1 MANNFKNAIIREVS
15 TDEQLPHAIYITPD
29 SKKSIAIE
37 LDVANNSSAGVNV
50 TVLLEDED
58 SASTEAFTIDNTG
71 TFSVLTDT
79 AHGLVTND
87 IVRFNETGN
96 SAPAPLVGGAPPV
109 ITSNKQGMH
118 NTTSQGTGKMYYVTR
133 IDANTFKLSNT
144 RDSTTFIKCTNTGTT
159 PVYRKL
165 SIVSVI
171 RNAPIP
177 VGGTLKVISGQK
189 LVLQS
194 DSASL
199 HDKIYLWTSSAG
211 VDAVISVLE
220 DVS

>member
-1 MANNFKNAIIREVS
+1 MANNFKNAIVRDVS
-15 TDEQLPHAIYITPD
+15 NDEQLPHAIYITPD

-37 LDVANNSSAGVNV
+37 LDVANNSSAGVNCC
-50 TVLLEDED
+50 VLLEDED
-58 SASTEAFTIDNTG
+58 SAGTTAFTINNSG
-71 TFSVLTDT
+71 TFSVLT
-79 AHGLVTND
+79 ANGHGLKTND
-87 IVRFNETGN
+87 IVRFNETGGT
-96 SAPAPLVGGAPPV
+96 APGGLVGGARPT

-118 NTTSQGTGKMYYVTR
+118 NTTSQGLGKMYYVTK
-133 IDANTFKLSNT
+133 IDNNTFKIGNT
-144 RDSTTFIKCTNTGTT
+144 RDATTFIKATSAGTS
-159 PVYRKL
+159 PIFRKL
-165 SIVSVI
+165 SLVSVV

-199 HDKIYLWTSSAG
+199 HDKIYVWASSTG